1 LDFRSDY
8 QLISVPIS
16 AKHPGAQT
24 IVLEYSSIIF
34 LVDKNPMKTKAQI
47 KILSRIEGI
56 IHCVPNKYLLKL
68 IGGNCSPKT
77 FDFKIEEGCPLGPI

>member
-1 LDFRSDY
+1 
-8 QLISVPIS
+8 
-16 AKHPGAQT
+16 
-24 IVLEYSSIIF
+24 
-34 LVDKNPMKTKAQI
+34 MKTKAQI